1 MFSSFSNQAKGLLI
15 TGLGVLVISPD
26 GLLVRLISADVLTI
40 SFWRGLFYSTGMLV
54 LLVLYYRKRV
64 VEAFFNIG
72 IPGLWMAT
80 LYFLG
85 NLSFIYSLTHTTVAN
100 TLFIIST
107 TPFFAA
113 LIAWLFLKQKVDRRT
128 WIAISA
134 ASAGI
139 AIICSGKNVMPD
151 AHLGNLA
158 GLVAAFTLAVSF
170 TLVAHYRDRDLL
182 PSFVLGG
189 FLMAL
194 VLEPFVLPSQTT
206 DRDLLYLFLM
216 GFIMLPVAATMMFLG
231 PKYISAPEVGL
242 LMLLE
247 SVFGPLWVWIMLKEQ
262 PGNLTLVGGTI
273 VIATLAVHSVLA
285 MKKASAIPGKRP

>member
-26 GLLVRLISADVLTI
+26 GLLVRLISTDVLTI
-40 SFWRGLFYSTGMLV
+40 TFWRGLFYSIGMLM
-54 LLVLYYRKRV
+54 LLVLYYRKGI

-72 IPGLWMAT
+72 IPGLWMAA

-85 NLSFIYSLTHTTVAN
+85 NLSFIYSLTHTAVAN

-113 LIAWLFLKQKVDRRT
+113 LIAWLFLRQKVDRRT
-128 WIAISA
+128 WVAISA

-139 AIICSGKNVMPD
+139 LIICSGKNAMPD
-151 AHLGNLA
+151 AYLGNLA
-158 GLVAAFTLAVSF
+158 GLMAAFTLAASF

-216 GFIMLPVAATMMFLG
+216 GFVMLPIAATMMFLG

-247 SVFGPLWVWIMLKEQ
+247 SVFGPLWVWMMLKEH
-262 PGNLTLVGGTI
+262 PGNLTLLGGAI
-273 VIATLAVHSVLA
+273 VIATLAIHSVLA
-285 MKKASAIPGKRP
+285 MKKAPAFPEKGP